1 MKLIDSI
8 LLSASVGFFI
18 IGLNQVFAGAGLES
32 YWIFMLSL
40 ICLFGYRM
48 RKLQNKS
55 KATVAETSTQT
66 KTTTPIPKQKKGFSN
81 SNYTKKKK
89 RRK

>member
-8 LLSASVGFFI
+8 LLSASVGFLV
-18 IGLNQVFAGAGLES
+18 IGINQVFAGSGKES
-32 YWIFMLSL
+32 YWIFMLSI
-40 ICLFGYRM
+40 ICLFSYQA
-48 RKLQNKS
+48 RKLQRKS
-55 KATVAETSTQT
+55 KESEAAEAKVVVAAS
-66 KTTTPIPKQKKGFSN
+66 KQKKEFSN

>member
-8 LLSASVGFFI
+8 LLSASVGFLV
-18 IGLNQVFAGAGLES
+18 IGINQVFAGSGKES
-32 YWIFMLSL
+32 YWIFMLSI
-40 ICLFGYRM
+40 ICLFSYQA
-48 RKLQNKS
+48 RKLQRKS
-55 KATVAETSTQT
+55 KASEVVEAKVASSVA
-66 KTTTPIPKQKKGFSN
+66 KGKKDSSS